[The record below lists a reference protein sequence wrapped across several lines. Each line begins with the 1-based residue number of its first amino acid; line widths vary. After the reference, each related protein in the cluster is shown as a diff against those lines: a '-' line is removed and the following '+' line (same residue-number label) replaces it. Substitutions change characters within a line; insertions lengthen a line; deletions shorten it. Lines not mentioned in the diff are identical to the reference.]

1 MYKTYGKR
9 LADLALAGPALV
21 LLAPAVVLLGLCVR
35 VNMGS
40 PVFFR
45 QTRAGLG
52 GRSFTL
58 LKFRTMTDAR
68 SPDGDQLPDEQRLTA
83 FGKWLRRTSLDELPE
98 LLNVVRGDMS
108 LVGPRPLLVQ
118 YLARYAPWQ
127 ARRHEV
133 RPGITGLAQING
145 RNAVDWV
152 ERFRMDVWYVDH
164 VSASLDLL
172 ILLRTLWVVVRSRG
186 VSAREH
192 ATMPE
197 FEGGSSSV
205 RQ

>member
-1 MYKTYGKR
+1 
-9 LADLALAGPALV
+9 LALAVPALV

-145 RNAVDWV
+145 RNTVDWV

>member
-9 LADLALAGPALV
+9 LADLALAVPALV

-145 RNAVDWV
+145 RNTVDWV

>member
-145 RNAVDWV
+145 RNTVDWV